1 MDPNPETSSE
11 HPAPTSEED
20 VRKFVEELRSTPAE
34 QIVANAFSTLL
45 TAAEV
50 KLGRR
55 DARLFIDLSTAMLEY
70 AGPYVSEDLGKQV
83 ESMLGQLRLGQ
94 VSAEKQLA
102 DKRDPAP
109 NDLPRIP
116 KPRVPGARTE
126 APTSSPSTE
135 SPASKLWV
143 PGR

>member
-1 MDPNPETSSE
+1 MDPKPDPSSE
-11 HPAPTSEED
+11 QPDPTSEED
-20 VRKFVEELRSTPAE
+20 LSKFFDQLRSTPAE

-126 APTSSPSTE
+126 APTSGSSTE